1 MGNEAIK
8 KALLKYLMSENNL
21 EKNSITNLKLEV
33 DDIKSLRSVVD
44 DSIMKTKI
52 SIINSSTHLLVDKI
66 HRDDKEGVLQI
77 LKNTKD
83 KTVFYDFVESMN
95 DLLVN
100 YYKYEENY
108 NNESQELLDLK
119 ETFVLND
126 HQLSEL
132 ITEMDLD
139 NR

>member
-21 EKNSITNLKLEV
+21 EKNSIANLKLEV

-44 DSIMKTKI
+44 NSIMKTKI
-52 SIINSSTHLLVDKI
+52 SVINSSTHLLVDKI

-108 NNESQELLDLK
+108 NNESPELLDLK

>member
-100 YYKYEENY
+100 YYKY
-108 NNESQELLDLK
+108 
-119 ETFVLND
+119 
-126 HQLSEL
+126 
-132 ITEMDLD
+132 
-139 NR
+139 

>member
-108 NNESQELLDLK
+108 NNESPELLDLK

-126 HQLSEL
+126 HQLS
-132 ITEMDLD
+132 
-139 NR
+139 

>member
-108 NNESQELLDLK
+108 NNESPELLDLK
-119 ETFVLND
+119 EVFVLND

>member
-108 NNESQELLDLK
+108 NNESPELLDLK
-119 ETFVLND
+119 EAFVLND

>member
-108 NNESQELLDLK
+108 NNESPELLDLK

>member
-108 NNESQELLDLK
+108 NNESPELLDLK
-119 ETFVLND
+119 EVFVLND

-132 ITEMDLD
+132 IT
-139 NR
+139 